1 MSTVRVLLYLDV
13 KSVIFDSE
21 QHISPYI
28 FYFSTNANF
37 FRSANVTVLAPIFE
51 PKVQKIANN
60 IKKKNEENLF
70 YVVFLSFSI
79 IVYFLGAIKMIN
91 KQITLIITLT
101 VDAFLRC
108 YKHIEKPS
116 LDNRGIKQVCV
127 ILIG

>member
-1 MSTVRVLLYLDV
+1 MVFYILNLH
-13 KSVIFDSE
+13 DS
-21 QHISPYI
+21 S
-28 FYFSTNANF
+28 NANS

-79 IVYFLGAIKMIN
+79 FVYFLGAIKMIN
-91 KQITLIITLT
+91 KQITLTITLT
-101 VDAFLRC
+101 VDAFVRC

-116 LDNRGIKQVCV
+116 LDNRGNKQVCV